1 MATIELTFGG
11 QTGLTRG
18 YCIGGFEWRLGVF
31 TLDRV
36 QAKIASGTAT
46 FNAQVTSPGDTH
58 SGWTVDNEALG
69 ALLWHLKA
77 DDLGAP
83 AGAPEDAEVP
93 TWYSNCQGR
102 DGAFAKFEATV
113 EPEWQSDSGPGSSEA
128 VAFDGSDS
136 VLVMTAGTSKLVYDA
151 DLTAVA
157 VLGEFNSG
165 NNRPIMGTSDHNNT
179 SWQTRWGHQGGDL
192 KVRNDSGDTFNFNND
207 DLATD
212 QIRVLTIDN
221 GTPTVSKASEYVH
234 GSSIY
239 LSQDTDVD
247 SSAGGWTLNAI
258 GGAERERSSGFQAK
272 VYSGSIS
279 ELMLFDTFLS
289 QTDRESIEGYLAHK
303 YSMTGSLPAAHPYK
317 STNPVHTSYLGTS
330 DLVLSSSYSILSGTG
345 SPTMAS
351 TDSMSFFLPASQ
363 NPGDITVLLTYS

>member
-11 QTGLTRG
+11 QTGLTGG
-18 YCIGGFEWRLGVF
+18 YCIGGIEWRLGSF

-46 FNAQVTSPGDTH
+46 FNAQITSPGDTH

-69 ALLWHLKA
+69 DLLWHLKA

-83 AGAPEDAEVP
+83 AGASEDDAVP

-136 VLVMTAGTSKLVYDA
+136 VLVMTAGEAKLVYDA

-157 VLGEFNSG
+157 VLGDFVSG
-165 NNRPIMGTSDHNNT
+165 NNRPIMGTSDHTNT
-179 SWQTRWGHQGGDL
+179 SWQTRWGHHGGDL
-192 KVRNDSGDTFNFNND
+192 RVRNDSGGQYNFNND

-212 QIRVLTIDN
+212 QIRVLTIGN
-221 GTPTVSKASEYVH
+221 SSATVSKASEYVIEAA
-234 GSSIY
+234 GATTKY
-239 LSQDTDVD
+239 L
-247 SSAGGWTLNAI
+247 N
-258 GGAERERSSGFQAK
+258 RPCMR
-272 VYSGSIS
+272 
-279 ELMLFDTFLS
+279 
-289 QTDRESIEGYLAHK
+289 
-303 YSMTGSLPAAHPYK
+303 
-317 STNPVHTSYLGTS
+317 
-330 DLVLSSSYSILSGTG
+330 
-345 SPTMAS
+345 
-351 TDSMSFFLPASQ
+351 
-363 NPGDITVLLTYS
+363 